1 MADLTILLERLT
13 SLLRAEQREVAS
25 QAALQPVHLSSLL
38 YLSRANRYSD
48 TPASL
53 TEYLGLTKGTVSQSL
68 LVLARKG
75 LIVKHSDE
83 NDRRIVHLELTHEGR
98 RLLLRTWS
106 SLRVREAVSA
116 LPEFRRKRLEDAL
129 FDLLLSLQRV
139 HDSRSF
145 GLCHT
150 CSLFERLGDGRFRCG
165 LTAELLADEETEKI
179 CREHEPVARGRRD
192 SRDH

>member
-13 SLLRAEQREVAS
+13 SLLRAEQREGAS
-25 QAALQPVHLSSLL
+25 QAALQPVHLSTLL

-48 TPASL
+48 TPAGL
-53 TEYLGLTKGTVSQSL
+53 TEYLGSTKGTVSQSL
-68 LVLARKG
+68 LVLERKG
-75 LIVKHSDE
+75 LIVKRSDE
-83 NDRRIVHLELTHEGR
+83 NDRRIIHLELTNEGTQ
-98 RLLLRTWS
+98 LLVRTWS

-116 LPEFRRKRLEDAL
+116 LSESRQKRLEDAL
-129 FDLLLSLQRV
+129 RDLLTSLQRV
-139 HDSRSF
+139 HGSRSF

-165 LTAELLADEETEKI
+165 LTAEPLADSDIEKI
-179 CREHEPVARGRRD
+179 CREHEPVARDRRG